1 MLIFSI
7 SHHTVYLSVFY
18 DFFCFSLFMIS
29 SFSHYMYASALSVI
43 FFLASCLFI
52 IHDFLSLIIS
62 LLYSLYPFFIIF
74 FIHNFFLN
82 LSYLHVIHDYSVFV
96 NSFSSFKMSSVFNNA
111 FAFSVIFYFFR
122 SAFPYSWFILSSIL
136 PLFMR
141 SCSLFP
147 YAIFIDFLWKSTL
160 TPLSLT
166 QRCQWHRTV
175 WLSGIND
182 TAESTWNCLFKCE
195 GKPLKSCKEYIWIR
209 NVNDT
214 SELDILHMRTSPW
227 IPNYI

>member
-7 SHHTVYLSVFY
+7 SHHISFRLLWFLL
-18 DFFCFSLFMIS
+18 FFF
-29 SFSHYMYASALSVI
+29 
-43 FFLASCLFI
+43 
-52 IHDFLSLIIS
+52 IHDFFFFSLHVCLCFIRDFFSLIMS
-62 LLYSLYPFFIIF
+62 LLYSLHPFFIISF
-74 FIHNFFLN
+74 FIHNFFFN

-141 SCSLFP
+141 SCSLLP

-195 GKPLKSCKEYIWIR
+195 GKPLKSYKKYIWIR

-214 SELDILHMRTSPW
+214 SELDILHMGTSPW